1 MNSALRMKTNTDKI
15 QIGRYK
21 LLNKIALASLGCS
34 KNLIDSEH
42 MLAIL
47 TDAGYEIV
55 SDEEDADVII
65 VNTCTFIE
73 SAKTES
79 IECILELSQYKKE
92 GNCKALIVTGC
103 LAQRYEEQILTEIP
117 EVDAVIGVNE
127 YDRIAEIIKQLG
139 GSERGILCCGNTY
152 VNEDGLSRLRLTP
165 SYTAYLKIAEGCDN
179 HCTYCVIPSIRGK
192 YRSRKIEDL
201 VNEAKEMADEGV
213 REIVVI
219 AQDTTRYGIDIYG
232 EYRLPQLLKEL
243 CAIEGLDWIRVHYCY
258 PELMTDELIAVFAEE
273 EKLCSYFDIPIQHSC
288 DAVLKRMG
296 RHTNKAQ
303 ITELIAKIRRE
314 VKDAVIR
321 TTIIVGFPGETEE
334 QFEELCDFVR
344 ETKFDRLGVFA
355 YSREEDTPAYNL
367 DGQLDEE
374 EKERRRDV
382 LMLIQ
387 SEIAEE
393 LTSEKVGTVV
403 RVLVEERDEIIKS
416 WYGRTYADS
425 EEIDGKVFFK
435 SSSDLKSGDFVD
447 VLIEQSMEYDLFGK
461 ENA

>member
-1 MNSALRMKTNTDKI
+1 MLK
-15 QIGRYK
+15 
-21 LLNKIALASLGCS
+21 KIALASLGCS

-47 TDAGYEIV
+47 TEAGYEIV
-55 SDEEDADVII
+55 SDEEEADVII

-79 IECILELSQYKKE
+79 IECILELAQYKKE
-92 GNCKALIVTGC
+92 GGNCKALIVTGC
-103 LAQRYEEQILTEIP
+103 LAQRYEEQVLTEIP
-117 EVDAVIGVNE
+117 EVDAVLGVNE
-127 YDRIAEIIKQLG
+127 YDKIAEIIKQLDS
-139 GSERGILCCGNTY
+139 SERGILRCGNTY
-152 VNEDGLSRLRLTP
+152 VNEDALPRLRLTP

-201 VNEAKEMADEGV
+201 VDEAKKMADEGV
-213 REIVVI
+213 RELVVI

-232 EYRLPQLLKEL
+232 EYRLPQLLREL
-243 CAIEGLDWIRVHYCY
+243 CAIDGFDWIRVHYCY

-303 ITELIAKIRRE
+303 ITEVFNKIRRE

-344 ETKFDRLGVFA
+344 ETRFDRLGVFT

-367 DGQLDEE
+367 DGQIDEE

-435 SSSDLKSGDFVD
+435 SSSDLKGGDFVD
-447 VLIEQSMEYDLFGK
+447 VLIEQSMEYDLFGR
-461 ENA
+461 ENV

>member
-1 MNSALRMKTNTDKI
+1 MLK
-15 QIGRYK
+15 
-21 LLNKIALASLGCS
+21 KIALASLGCS

-42 MLAIL
+42 MLAVL

-79 IECILELSQYKKE
+79 IECILELAQYKKE
-92 GNCKALIVTGC
+92 GNCKALIVAGC
-103 LAQRYEEQILTEIP
+103 LAQRYDKQVLSEIP
-117 EVDAVIGVNE
+117 EVDAVVGVNE
-127 YDRIAEIIKQLG
+127 YDRIAEVIKQLEG
-139 GSERGILCCGNTY
+139 RENGILCCGSTY
-152 VNEDGLSRLRLTP
+152 VNEDGMPRFRLTP

-192 YRSRKIEDL
+192 YRSRKIEDI
-201 VNEAKEMADEGV
+201 VDETKRIVAEGV

-232 EYRLPQLLKEL
+232 EYRLPCLLREL
-243 CAIEGLDWIRVHYCY
+243 CAIDGVDWVRVHYCY
-258 PELMTDELIAVFAEE
+258 PELMTDELIKVFAEE
-273 EKLCSYFDIPIQHSC
+273 EKLCSYFDIPIQHCS

-303 ITELIAKIRRE
+303 ITEIIEKIRRE

-344 ETKFDRLGVFA
+344 DTKFDRLGVFA
-355 YSREEDTPAYNL
+355 YSREEDTPAYNF
-367 DGQLDEE
+367 DGQIDED

-393 LTSEKVGTVV
+393 LAARKVGTVV
-403 RVLVEERDEIIKS
+403 RVLVEDRDEVIKS

-435 SSSDLKSGDFVD
+435 SSGDLKSGDFVD
-447 VLIEQSMEYDLFGK
+447 VLIEQSMEYDLFGR
-461 ENA
+461 ENV

>member
-1 MNSALRMKTNTDKI
+1 MLK
-15 QIGRYK
+15 
-21 LLNKIALASLGCS
+21 KIALASLGCS

-47 TDAGYEIV
+47 TEAGYEIV

-79 IECILELSQYKKE
+79 IECILELAQYKKE
-92 GNCKALIVTGC
+92 GNCKALIVAGC
-103 LAQRYEEQILTEIP
+103 IAQRYDEQVLTEIP

-127 YDRIAEIIKQLG
+127 YDKIAEVIKQLD
-139 GSERGILCCGNTY
+139 SNERGILCCGNTY
-152 VNEDGLSRLRLTP
+152 IDEDSLSRLRLTP

-192 YRSRKIEDL
+192 YRSRKIESL
-201 VNEAKEMADEGV
+201 VDEAKKMADEGV

-232 EYRLPQLLKEL
+232 EYRLPQLLREL
-243 CAIEGLDWIRVHYCY
+243 CAIEGIDWVRVHYCY
-258 PELMTDELIAVFAEE
+258 PELMTDELIEVFAQE

-296 RHTNKAQ
+296 RRTNKAQ
-303 ITELIAKIRRE
+303 ITEIIGKIRRE
-314 VKDAVIR
+314 VKNAVIR

-344 ETKFDRLGVFA
+344 EIKFDRLGVFA

-367 DGQLDEE
+367 DGQIDEE
-374 EKERRRDV
+374 EKMRRRDV

-393 LTSEKVGTVV
+393 LTSKKIGTVV

-435 SSSDLKSGDFVD
+435 SSSDLKSGEFVD
-447 VLIEQSMEYDLFGK
+447 VLIEQSMEYDLFGR
-461 ENA
+461 ENV